1 VILAY
6 LPKNFYSKTG
16 VESNTFKFNKINNCF
31 TPPERN
37 RAFNFFI
44 VVDLDMKFALC
55 PVKICC
61 VSRFVVFPDLSRCV
75 AKLRWSL
82 HDKLTPQRHFPS
94 SRPTTISNAN
104 YIIWSWSIHK
114 SIFYLNQ
121 KCGSL
126 PIYL

>member
-1 VILAY
+1 MILAY

-61 VSRFVVFPDLSRCV
+61 VSKFVVFPDLLCFQICPAVLPNSDGH
-75 AKLRWSL
+75 S
-82 HDKLTPQRHFPS
+82 
-94 SRPTTISNAN
+94 TTN
-104 YIIWSWSIHK
+104 
-114 SIFYLNQ
+114 
-121 KCGSL
+121 
-126 PIYL
+126 